1 MDLMTTLNFAA
12 VILALCAGLIWLVRG
27 WIRDR

>member
-1 MDLMTTLNFAA
+1 MDTMTTLNFAA
-12 VILALCAGLIWLVRG
+12 VILALGAGLIWLVRG